1 MPDAEPAAIQDAGR
15 PVMRDAEGSAMQNAE
30 RLVRAYYDAFNR
42 HDVEGFLALLAP
54 DVEHGVSQGGAERGV
69 DAFRAFVAHMD
80 RCYLERI
87 EELVVMTEPGGTRA
101 AAEFVVHGRY
111 IATDPGVPDGT
122 APARDQRYVLPAGAF
137 FTLRGGRVARIANH
151 YNLGDWVRQV
161 NGG

>member
-1 MPDAEPAAIQDAGR
+1 MSGTERPIIPEAKPPIQG
-15 PVMRDAEGSAMQNAE
+15 VEG
-30 RLVRAYYDAFNR
+30 LVRAYYDAFNR
-42 HDVEGFLALLAP
+42 HDVEGFLALLTH
-54 DVEHGVSQGGAERGV
+54 DVEHGVSQGSAERGV
-69 DAFRAFVAHMD
+69 DAFRAFIAHMD

-87 EELVVMTEPGGTRA
+87 EDLVVMTEPGGTRA

-137 FTLRGGRVARIANH
+137 FTLRDGRVARITNH

-161 NGG
+161 NAG

>member
-1 MPDAEPAAIQDAGR
+1 MRGTEHPTIPEVPTPIQD
-15 PVMRDAEGSAMQNAE
+15 AE

-42 HDVEGFLALLAP
+42 HDVEGFLALLTA
-54 DVEHGVSQGGAERGV
+54 DVEHGVSQGDAERGV
-69 DAFRAFVAHMD
+69 DAFRAFIAHMD

-87 EELVVMTEPGGTRA
+87 EDLVVMTGSGGTRA

-137 FTLRGGRVARIANH
+137 FTLRDGRVARITNH